1 MSVQVVADGFHYL
14 ECPRWHQGRLWLS
27 DFYAYE
33 VVAISLQ
40 DGRREVMARVPEQP
54 SGLGFLPDGR
64 ALIVSMRDRKL
75 LRRETSGELKLHADL
90 EQMAPWHLNDMIV
103 DAKGRAYVGNFGWDL
118 MSGAP
123 PQTTCIIRVDPDGSA
138 RVAADD
144 LTFPNGTAITPD
156 GRTLIVAESF
166 AGQLTAFDIAND
178 GGLSNRRVWARMG
191 DVPTEFHGDIPDTVA
206 VPDGICLDAE
216 GAVWVADAVR
226 HCCVRIAEGGRELER
241 VSTGDLGV
249 YACML
254 GGNDGRTLFMC
265 AAPSFLE
272 DERKAAREAKV
283 LSTRVQVPHAGLP

>member
-1 MSVQVVADGFHYL
+1 M
-14 ECPRWHQGRLWLS
+14 
-27 DFYAYE
+27 
-33 VVAISLQ
+33 
-40 DGRREVMARVPEQP
+40 
-54 SGLGFLPDGR
+54 
-64 ALIVSMRDRKL
+64 
-75 LRRETSGELKLHADL
+75 
-90 EQMAPWHLNDMIV
+90 
-103 DAKGRAYVGNFGWDL
+103 
-118 MSGAP
+118 
-123 PQTTCIIRVDPDGSA
+123 
-138 RVAADD
+138 AADD